1 MKKRVL
7 SLFALAAAFALTACQ
22 AGTESA
28 DPSQPMDS
36 AGVAP
41 YALSEEGEYLMQAYD
56 LDDNGRA
63 FCFRSPEGASGIN
76 INAYT
81 LSEEGKWVECGIGGL
96 FYDESM
102 EEGGLSGT
110 FTLVLEKDG
119 SITLNILGDG
129 SSYQSASDPVSLD
142 GYTGKMVGFL
152 EEMQDAAVGEEIPV
166 ALIGYTSG
174 SSMGSHELEDFFT
187 PENLSD
193 LDFAQAVTVEFTEEE
208 PSISPED

>member
-7 SLFALAAAFALTACQ
+7 SLLALAAAFALTACQ

-76 INAYT
+76 VNAYT

-96 FYDESM
+96 FHDESM

-174 SSMGSHELEDFFT
+174 SSMESHELEDFFT
-187 PENLSD
+187 PESLSD
-193 LDFAQAVTVEFTEEE
+193 LDFVQAVTVEFTQEQT
-208 PSISPED
+208 D

>member
-1 MKKRVL
+1 MKRWMSAL
-7 SLFALAAAFALTACQ
+7 IPLAAALTLTACQ
-22 AGTESA
+22 DTT
-28 DPSQPMDS
+28 DPSQPLDS

-76 INAYT
+76 VNAYT

-96 FYDESM
+96 FHDEAM
-102 EEGGLSGT
+102 PEGGLSGT

-129 SSYQSASDPVSLD
+129 SSYQSATDPVSLD

-187 PENLSD
+187 PESLSD

>member
-7 SLFALAAAFALTACQ
+7 SLLALAAAFALTACQ
-22 AGTESA
+22 GNAES
-28 DPSQPMDS
+28 DYSQPMETP
-36 AGVAP
+36 GVAP

-166 ALIGYTSG
+166 ALVGYTSG
-174 SSMGSHELEDFFT
+174 TSMGSHELEDFFT
-187 PENLSD
+187 PESLSG
-193 LDFAQAVTVEFTEEE
+193 LDFAQAVTVEFTEEQT
-208 PSISPED
+208 D

>member
-1 MKKRVL
+1 MKRWMSAL
-7 SLFALAAAFALTACQ
+7 IPLAAALTLTACQ
-22 AGTESA
+22 DTT
-28 DPSQPMDS
+28 DPSQPLDS

-76 INAYT
+76 VNAYT

-96 FYDESM
+96 FHDESM

-129 SSYQSASDPVSLD
+129 SSYQSATDPVSLD

-187 PENLSD
+187 PESLSD